1 MNDILA
7 VLRFLGDGITDEQ
20 IDQLMDMVKN
30 LSIADREALLCH
42 PDAVLLQTELSMHN
56 AEMGG
61 LHRY

>member
-20 IDQLMDMVKN
+20 IDQLMDMVRF
-30 LSIADREALLCH
+30 LSIADREVLLCH
-42 PDAVLLQTELSMHN
+42 PDATLLHTELSMHN

-61 LHRY
+61 LYRY